1 MQRGSSETERNLE
14 RTVKGVDDHR
24 L

>member
-1 MQRGSSETERNLE
+1 MQRGSSETERNLG